1 MGNQYTILA
10 VDDNPINVKLLSRT
24 LSNNSYDVITAASGP
39 EALKKARDQQP
50 DLILLDVLM
59 PGMDGYEV
67 CKILK
72 EDEKSRHI
80 PVIFLSAKNE
90 TVDKARGLALG
101 AVDYL
106 TKPFDPVEI
115 IARIQTHLDAR
126 RTVHELSRLNDILAG
141 ELEDLRKRK
150 KGDGGDEK
158 LQLFI
163 EELLPVKK
171 VESNDYFQVSALTK
185 TQAAPATT
193 LFLPLLMEDRHLLY
207 ILTGGFRKDYPTAMV
222 QLMMHKF
229 AEGLMSGGRQ
239 PFYNE
244 QILMNMLE
252 KILDAFS
259 PDHYKTPFTIS
270 LNYINHLKNEY
281 LNLSIHQ
288 PFPFVFDGNC
298 ERYIGEGFPLV
309 VESRYTAIVR
319 ARRFNLPARGMLI
332 HFLSG
337 KDTLDVEINNLQ
349 SKCLTDSLDD
359 MEEKTQALFDLVPD
373 SSKDRLMALI
383 QLK

>member
-39 EALKKARDQQP
+39 EALKQAREKQP

-72 EDEKSRHI
+72 DDEASRHI
-80 PVIFLSAKNE
+80 PIIFLSAKNE

-115 IARIQTHLDAR
+115 VARIQTHLDAR
-126 RTVHELSRLNDILAG
+126 RAVHELSQLNEILAG
-141 ELEDLRKRK
+141 ELDDLRKQK
-150 KGDGGDEK
+150 KGESSDGRLHSFVDK
-158 LQLFI
+158 
-163 EELLPVKK
+163 LLPVKT
-171 VESNDYFQVSALTK
+171 VASNDYFQMCAYTK
-185 TQAAPATT
+185 IQAPPATT
-193 LFLPLLMEDRHLLY
+193 LFIPLLLDGQHLLY
-207 ILTGGFRKDYPTAMV
+207 ILTGGFRKDYSTSLV
-222 QLMMHKF
+222 QLMMQKY
-229 AEGLMSGGRQ
+229 AEGLMSCGKQ
-239 PFYNE
+239 SFYNE

-259 PDHYKTPFTIS
+259 PDHYDTPFTIS

-288 PFPFVFDGNC
+288 PFPFIFDVNC
-298 ERYIGEGFPLV
+298 DRFIGEGFPLV

-319 ARRFNLPARGMLI
+319 ARRFNLPAQGMMI

-337 KDTLDVEINNLQ
+337 KDTLNVDIDFKRVDCIPGHN
-349 SKCLTDSLDD
+349 TD
-359 MEEKTQALFDLVPD
+359 MEAVTKALLDLVPD
-373 SSKDRLMALI
+373 SSKDRLMTLI
-383 QLK
+383 KLK

>member
-24 LSNNSYDVITAASGP
+24 LTNNSYNVITAASGP
-39 EALKKARDQQP
+39 EALKQAREKQP

-72 EDEKSRHI
+72 EDESSRHI
-80 PVIFLSAKNE
+80 PIIFLSAKNE

-115 IARIQTHLDAR
+115 VARIQTHLDAR
-126 RTVHELSRLNDILAG
+126 RTVHELSKLNEILAS
-141 ELEDLRKRK
+141 ELDDLRMQK
-150 KGDGGDEK
+150 KGDSSDGR
-158 LQLFI
+158 LQAFV
-163 EELLPVKK
+163 ERLLPVKT
-171 VESNDYFQVSALTK
+171 VASNEYFQMCAHTK
-185 TQAAPATT
+185 TLAPPATT
-193 LFLPLLMEDRHLLY
+193 LHIPLLMEGQHLLY
-207 ILTGGFRKDYPTAMV
+207 ILTGGFRKDYPTSLV
-222 QLMMHKF
+222 QLMIQKYV
-229 AEGLMSGGRQ
+229 EGLLSCGKQ
-239 PFYNE
+239 AFYNE

-259 PDHYKTPFTIS
+259 PDHYDTPFTIS
-270 LNYINHLKNEY
+270 LNYVNYLKNEY

-288 PFPFVFDGNC
+288 PFPFIFDADC
-298 ERYIGEGFPLV
+298 QRFIGEGFPLV

-319 ARRFNLPARGMLI
+319 ARRFNLPAQGMMI

-337 KDTLDVEINNLQ
+337 KDTVNVDIDFNRIDCVPRQ
-349 SKCLTDSLDD
+349 TSD
-359 MEEKTQALFDLVPD
+359 MEALTTALFDIVPD
-373 SSKDRLMALI
+373 SSKDRLLTLI
-383 QLK
+383 KLK